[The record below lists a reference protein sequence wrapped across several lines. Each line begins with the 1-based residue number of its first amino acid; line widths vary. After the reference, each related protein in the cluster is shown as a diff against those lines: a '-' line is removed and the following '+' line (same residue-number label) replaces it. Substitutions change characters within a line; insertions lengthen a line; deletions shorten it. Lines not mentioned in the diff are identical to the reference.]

1 MTKKFIKKI
10 EDFICERCGFFVKG
24 TGYTN
29 HCPKCLWCKHVD
41 VNPGDR
47 LSDCG
52 GMMAPISV
60 EKKGKEY
67 FINYKC
73 QKCGFERANGMQ
85 KEDNFEE
92 IIRISSSRA
101 II

>member
-1 MTKKFIKKI
+1 MKKFIKKV
-10 EDFICERCGFFVKG
+10 EDFVCEKCGYSVKG

-29 HCPKCLWCKHVD
+29 HCPRCLWCKHVD
-41 VNPGDR
+41 ENPGDR

-60 EKKGKEY
+60 EKRGAEY

-73 QKCGFERANGMQ
+73 QKCGFERANGAQ